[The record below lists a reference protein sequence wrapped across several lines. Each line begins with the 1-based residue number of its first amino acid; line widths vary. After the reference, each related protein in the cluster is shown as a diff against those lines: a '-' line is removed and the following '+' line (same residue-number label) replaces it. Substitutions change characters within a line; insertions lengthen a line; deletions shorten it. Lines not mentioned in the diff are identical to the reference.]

1 MSSTHLSLHYHV
13 IFSTKD
19 RRPLIADEW
28 LGQLSGYGRAAW
40 NSTNAI
46 FGDAGIRPAPRQ
58 GARQRGR
65 EYRGQSALADSPRTM
80 GDSQSRAEQRGFIE
94 QNKEGSEEGAP
105 RQG

>member
-1 MSSTHLSLHYHV
+1 MSSTHFSPHYRV

-28 LGQLSGYGRAAW
+28 LGQLYGYGRAVW

-58 GARQRGR
+58 GARQRGV
-65 EYRGQSALADSPRTM
+65 EYRGPSAQAD
-80 GDSQSRAEQRGFIE
+80 
-94 QNKEGSEEGAP
+94 AP
-105 RQG
+105 GRR